1 MMKNFILLFA
11 FLPLLLLAGIKLD
24 IDGRSAGMNLKAV
37 ACTAKMSYQHP
48 AWAKSK
54 GYLIFTRGANSA
66 WGKYF
71 ITFVSDKDGE
81 LTISR
86 SIIIVCQFIHLAVI
100 KMAIGITITE
110 RIERIALRVGR
121 RECKINSLAF
131 LRDRDSLFCV

>member
-1 MMKNFILLFA
+1 MKKLLLFSL

-71 ITFVSDKDGE
+71 ITFVYIKNENHMDVKE
-81 LTISR
+81 
-86 SIIIVCQFIHLAVI
+86 FINRYQ
-100 KMAIGITITE
+100 E
-110 RIERIALRVGR
+110 
-121 RECKINSLAF
+121 AF
-131 LRDRDSLFCV
+131 GKNQ